1 MKDPRFDIQ
10 CYLPFATTAG
20 DTYTDTC
27 SPSEY
32 PDGGHPDGEY
42 PQSVEPSN
50 DGWEDHELQLLQP
63 TVFQPS
69 DDFTTRAADKPSYQS
84 EYPKSPSPL
93 HSNEMTFEAV
103 PGSQPE
109 QRATQ
114 GESRELAAMADDKA
128 IHGNFIPVSHSH
140 SNSRGR
146 NKHKP
151 SNSYETILRLSLT
164 DDQVD
169 KLTSVYVLSALAL
182 CFSLLTFSQTL
193 Q

>member
-32 PDGGHPDGEY
+32 PDGEY

-50 DGWEDHELQLLQP
+50 EGWEDHELQLLQP
-63 TVFQPS
+63 TVFQPA
-69 DDFTTRAADKPSYQS
+69 DDFTTRAAEKPSYQS
-84 EYPKSPSPL
+84 EYPRSPYPL

-114 GESRELAAMADDKA
+114 GESREPAVLADDKA

-151 SNSYETILRLSLT
+151 TNSYETILRLSLT

-169 KLTSVYVLSALAL
+169 KLTSVYVLSALAI
-182 CFSLLTFSQTL
+182 SSSVLTFSQTL

>member
-63 TVFQPS
+63 TVFQPT
-69 DDFTTRAADKPSYQS
+69 DDFSTRAADKPSYQS
-84 EYPKSPSPL
+84 EYPKSPCPL

-114 GESRELAAMADDKA
+114 GESRELAATADDKA